1 MMAAEGGGMA
11 AWLVDALG
19 LRAQFAK
26 WLEARF
32 GPVLRELDAL
42 RPPVGAL
49 HMPPMR
55 VRY

>member
-1 MMAAEGGGMA
+1 MAAEGGGMA

-19 LRAQFAK
+19 LRVQFAK